1 MITSGCIWN
10 LTRSHAF
17 AAFARAEVCSAS
29 EPGYTHLDGTKRTK
43 RTLDGIIGM
52 QLIELIREMHEM
64 HEMCGSSKTLRKE
77 NERDARRNLLSAG
90 MTVGNAKANEIHR
103 TRWKQVKES
112 GKLEM

>member
-1 MITSGCIWN
+1 MSNMSYMSMIEHDWTCKGMITSGCIWN

-77 NERDARRNLLSAG
+77 NERDARRNLSVLA
-90 MTVGNAKANEIHR
+90 
-103 TRWKQVKES
+103 W
-112 GKLEM
+112 L